1 MNCWGFSCMMMTEL
15 RNRFSAFLDRNTDN
29 MLKCEY
35 FLPFVVDDLLKEGKI
50 SVKVMDT
57 TEKWYGVTY
66 KEDKQHVVDAIKK
79 KIENG
84 IYPEKL
90 W

>member
-1 MNCWGFSCMMMTEL
+1 MNNVYFFDIIIENTL
-15 RNRFSAFLDRNTDN
+15 TDN

-35 FLPFVVDDLLKEGKI
+35 FLPFVVDELLKEGKI

-66 KEDKQHVVDAIKK
+66 KEDKQPVVDAIRK
-79 KIENG
+79 KIEDG